1 MSEYKKSIFIYDDQI
16 GRVDYVDH
24 MGSDLTVVNSARVS
38 FGVQK
43 SKLST
48 RDVKLVKYLIKHKH
62 TSTLEHCS
70 VTFKFTVPLYISPNC
85 VANQHGV

>member
-1 MSEYKKSIFIYDDQI
+1 MSEYKKSIFIFDDQI

-43 SKLST
+43 SKLSP
-48 RDVKLVKYLIKHKH
+48 RDVKLVKYLINFSLLVDLN
-62 TSTLEHCS
+62 TRSFFC
-70 VTFKFTVPLYISPNC
+70 
-85 VANQHGV
+85 